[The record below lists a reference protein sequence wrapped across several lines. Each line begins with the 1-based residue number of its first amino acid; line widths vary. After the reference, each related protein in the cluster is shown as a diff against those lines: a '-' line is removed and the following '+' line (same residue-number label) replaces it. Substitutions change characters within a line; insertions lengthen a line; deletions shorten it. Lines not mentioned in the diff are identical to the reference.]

1 MARQKV
7 QIRARP
13 GEPLFEEQERG
24 HGGLSASV
32 LVSNRTSEISAG
44 IQTIATTL
52 LMHLGMPA
60 LHYRRAYSP
69 GALASPVPGDVNP
82 FKTGDG
88 EYIGEKTS
96 SARIN
101 A

>member
-1 MARQKV
+1 
-7 QIRARP
+7 
-13 GEPLFEEQERG
+13 
-24 HGGLSASV
+24 
-32 LVSNRTSEISAG
+32 
-44 IQTIATTL
+44 
-52 LMHLGMPA
+52 MHWDTPA

-82 FKTGDG
+82 IKTGDG